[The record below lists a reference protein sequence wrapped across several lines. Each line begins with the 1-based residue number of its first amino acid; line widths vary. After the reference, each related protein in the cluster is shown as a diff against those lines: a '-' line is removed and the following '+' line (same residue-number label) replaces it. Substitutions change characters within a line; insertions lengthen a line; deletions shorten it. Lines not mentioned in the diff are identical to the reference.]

1 MLLAEARAHSASLAD
16 DFVRRSLAL
25 AFLERRSDFLLAAYR
40 IRGEAALSA
49 LRART
54 DSAIWSAGRRWTA
67 PADDQRMWG
76 TAAFGSFAAGMIGSA
91 MGLDR
96 ETLEDVRLLG
106 ARINI
111 FVSLYDHVLDSGV
124 PAAEILSPDF
134 ESGSRLP
141 LIPHLIRGLFVEA
154 GRSRILIEAMQR
166 MASGENQYR
175 SLPEDVLPWRRKN
188 GLIPVVMAL
197 AALGRAGGQVVPLPV
212 LAHCYRLGMWAGWLD
227 DVCDLEPDLREGQPN
242 RVAAEQWRDA
252 QPLIRLTDRLLHW
265 WRARVPQPDLVD
277 TFFYCATRE
286 IQRARSVAL

>member
-1 MLLAEARAHSASLAD
+1 MLLAEARARSASLAD
-16 DFVRRSLAL
+16 DFFRRSLTL
-25 AFLERRSDFLLAAYR
+25 ASLERRGDFLLAAYR
-40 IRGEAALSA
+40 VRGEAAVA
-49 LRART
+49 TLRART
-54 DSAIWSAGRRWTA
+54 GDATWKAGRRWA
-67 PADDQRMWG
+67 SSADDQRLWG

-96 ETLEDVRLLG
+96 ATLEDVRLLG

-141 LIPHLIRGLFVEA
+141 LIPHLIRGMFLEA
-154 GRSRILIEAMQR
+154 GRSRSLVAAMHR
-166 MASGENQYR
+166 MANGENQYR
-175 SLPEDVLPWRRKN
+175 SLPEDILPWRRKN

-197 AALGRAGGQVVPLPV
+197 AALGRSSGQSVPLPV

-252 QPLIRLTDRLLHW
+252 ESLIRLTDRLLTW
-265 WRARVPQPDLVD
+265 WRARVSQPDLVD

-286 IQRARSVAL
+286 IHRAQSGAG